1 MLRTLGVI
9 APNLPVSNFEPTIA
23 ALSTPPGEG
32 AVALIRVS
40 GPDAFQIL
48 TRTFR
53 STRQPAPRTATLGH
67 IVDRDTRP
75 VDQVVVTTYPGPASY
90 TGEDV
95 AEIACHGGIL
105 IAARVLQTILSAGAN
120 AAGPGEFTQ
129 RAFLNGKLDLT
140 QAEAVMD
147 LIRAQT
153 PRAARAA
160 SEQLEGRIGDATNAI
175 RDDLVDVTAHV
186 EACIDFPEEGIDPA
200 TGELLLKKLEAARA
214 KITALLATAD
224 EGRVLREGVRLALCG
239 RPNAGKSSLLNR
251 LLGFERAIVS
261 PNAGTTRDT
270 IEESI
275 SLRGIPFRIVDTA
288 GLRDTEDSVERE
300 GVDRAHRAIERA
312 DLVIRIVDGTDPT
325 AQSDT
330 PAAPDEIL
338 VLNKS
343 DLAPPTT
350 GSTGHPISCVTGDGI
365 DSLVDLL
372 VARVAPAQSSES
384 LAAINAR
391 HQACLTR
398 ADDALKA
405 AASALSDGVEPEFI
419 SLDLR
424 AALDAVGEVVGRIDS
439 EDILGKIFS
448 SFCIGK

>member
-1 MLRTLGVI
+1 MPTL
-9 APNLPVSNFEPTIA
+9 ASPTIA

-32 AVALIRVS
+32 AIALIRVT
-40 GPDAFQIL
+40 GPDALDIL

-53 STRQPAPRTATLGH
+53 STRRPAPRTATLGR
-67 IVDRDTRP
+67 IVDRDGIP
-75 VDQVVVTTYPGPASY
+75 VDQVVATTYPAPHSY

-105 IAARVLQTILSAGAN
+105 IAARVLQTILAAGAT

-160 SEQLEGRIGDATNAI
+160 AEQLEGRIGDAANSI
-175 RDDLVDVTAHV
+175 RDDLVDITAHV
-186 EACIDFPEEGIDPA
+186 EAHIDFPEEGIDPA
-200 TGELLLKKLEAARA
+200 TGQLLLTKLDAARS
-214 KITALLATAD
+214 KIATLLATAD
-224 EGRVLREGVRLALCG
+224 EGRVLREGVRLAICG

-251 LLGFERAIVS
+251 LLGFERAIVN
-261 PNAGTTRDT
+261 PTAGTTRDT

-288 GLRDTEDSVERE
+288 GLRDTTDPVERE
-300 GVDRAHRAIERA
+300 GVDRARRAIERA
-312 DLVIRIVDGTDPT
+312 DLVVRLVDGTDPAT
-325 AQSDT
+325 LADS
-330 PAAPDEIL
+330 PATPDEIL

-343 DLAPPTT
+343 DLAPPP
-350 GSTGHPISCVTGDGI
+350 SELEGHPISCVTGDGI
-365 DSLVDLL
+365 DALVDLL
-372 VARVAPAQSSES
+372 VARVAPAQSTES

-391 HQACLTR
+391 HQSCLTR
-398 ADDALKA
+398 ADDALDA
-405 AASALSDGVEPEFI
+405 VATALRADVEPEFI
-419 SLDLR
+419 SPDLR
-424 AALDAVGEVVGRIDS
+424 LALDAIGEIVGHVDT

>member
-1 MLRTLGVI
+1 MIR
-9 APNLPVSNFEPTIA
+9 SSSRPT
-23 ALSTPPGEG
+23 
-32 AVALIRVS
+32 
-40 GPDAFQIL
+40 
-48 TRTFR
+48 
-53 STRQPAPRTATLGH
+53 PAPG
-67 IVDRDTRP
+67 
-75 VDQVVVTTYPGPASY
+75 SY

-95 AEIACHGGIL
+95 AEITCHGGIL
-105 IAARVLQTILSAGAN
+105 IAARVLQTILAAGAT

-140 QAEAVMD
+140 QAEAIMD

-160 SEQLEGRIGDATNAI
+160 AEQLEGRIGDATNAI
-175 RDDLVDVTAHV
+175 RDDIVDITAHV
-186 EACIDFPEEGIDPA
+186 EAHIDFPEEGINPA
-200 TGELLLKKLEAARA
+200 TGQLLLTKLKTARS
-214 KITALLATAD
+214 KIATLLATAD

-239 RPNAGKSSLLNR
+239 RPNAGKSSLLNH

-261 PNAGTTRDT
+261 PTAGTTRDT

-288 GLRDTEDSVERE
+288 GLRDTADSVERE

-312 DLVIRIVDGTDPT
+312 DLVVRLVDGTDPDSH
-325 AQSDT
+325 SDA
-330 PAAPDEIL
+330 PATPDEIL
-338 VLNKS
+338 VFNKS
-343 DLAPPTT
+343 DLAPS
-350 GSTGHPISCVTGDGI
+350 STEPGDHSISCVTGDGI
-365 DSLVDLL
+365 DALVDLL
-372 VARVAPAQSSES
+372 VARVAPTQSSES

-398 ADDALKA
+398 ADDALA
-405 AASALSDGVEPEFI
+405 AATTALRADVEPEFI

-424 AALDAVGEVVGRIDS
+424 AALDAVGEIVGRIDS